1 MLDYYIGL
9 PYAAMHQLKLLT
21 KRDYMH
27 QALQL
32 LTKRDYMYQALQLT
46 VAKHRFSFVIE
57 FYLFFIIDS

>member
-1 MLDYYIGL
+1 VRQKCKWLICWT
-9 PYAAMHQLKLLT
+9 QS